1 MKVEELTAI
10 RPSYRQLLW
19 QAREFYGFIHFGL
32 NTMTNREW
40 GNGRES
46 LALFDP
52 QAVDCKEWVTLCKC
66 SGMKGMILTCKHHDG
81 FCLWPSNYSQQ
92 TVAYT
97 PWKNGKGDL
106 VKELSEA
113 CQEAGMAFGI
123 YLSPWDQHAASYGT
137 GQAYNEVYV
146 GQLTELLTQ
155 YGEIA
160 EVWLDGAN
168 GEGPKGKRQFYDW
181 QRYYQQIRQL
191 QPDAVIAVCGPDVR
205 WIGNEA
211 GHTRQ
216 NEWSVV
222 PRELLDAEK
231 TAEKSQQTDTAEF
244 RTTISSMAEDLGS
257 RSVLRNYDSSR
268 DLVWYPAEVNL
279 SIRPG
284 WFYHPE
290 EDTAVKSAETLFS
303 LYRKAVGGNAVFLLN
318 VPPMPN
324 GAIHPKDQQSLMQ
337 LGQYLR
343 PLQTD
348 QPLYQGQITASS
360 QKSPWD
366 QESLQKVTSSKKT
379 YWQPADNDHEPW
391 VTVTFAQPTQINT
404 VILQEEIR
412 ESQRIEKAVLYYE
425 KDGKDCFLAECG
437 TVGYKKII
445 DVDPVTT
452 KRIKVVFLA
461 YRQYPTIKKFYVR
474 FLEKRASK

>member
-160 EVWLDGAN
+160 EVWLD
-168 GEGPKGKRQFYDW
+168 
-181 QRYYQQIRQL
+181 
-191 QPDAVIAVCGPDVR
+191 
-205 WIGNEA
+205 
-211 GHTRQ
+211 
-216 NEWSVV
+216 
-222 PRELLDAEK
+222 
-231 TAEKSQQTDTAEF
+231 
-244 RTTISSMAEDLGS
+244 
-257 RSVLRNYDSSR
+257 
-268 DLVWYPAEVNL
+268 
-279 SIRPG
+279 
-284 WFYHPE
+284 
-290 EDTAVKSAETLFS
+290 
-303 LYRKAVGGNAVFLLN
+303 
-318 VPPMPN
+318 
-324 GAIHPKDQQSLMQ
+324 
-337 LGQYLR
+337 
-343 PLQTD
+343 
-348 QPLYQGQITASS
+348 
-360 QKSPWD
+360 
-366 QESLQKVTSSKKT
+366 
-379 YWQPADNDHEPW
+379 
-391 VTVTFAQPTQINT
+391 
-404 VILQEEIR
+404 
-412 ESQRIEKAVLYYE
+412 
-425 KDGKDCFLAECG
+425 
-437 TVGYKKII
+437 
-445 DVDPVTT
+445 
-452 KRIKVVFLA
+452 
-461 YRQYPTIKKFYVR
+461 
-474 FLEKRASK
+474 